1 MKNQNSKLRDIS
13 EDDILQ
19 MIKDTSQLIGKY
31 DINQL
36 ENAVIAAQ
44 SSNALTNNV
53 EFWKWMGRNYNSS
66 RIFDSSYAMQ
76 QYINKNL
83 NNEQWLIK
91 QLQGKG
97 YEWDW
102 MVNERTNLKNVLN
115 TYDAGDIANRAASD
129 VTQKNIINGKTK
141 EYQMKAYTSKANPH
155 LKNTPKDMTV
165 VTNTEKV
172 NSVKGNGY
180 GSVEEFQDSQI
191 ISNSTNKRLEQVKD
205 GKAYTSYNL
214 RNVAGTMAKAG
225 VIGCAIGIGTE
236 AILSY
241 KSWKSGE
248 LSDQEYFKEI
258 IKAGGDAGI
267 TAGATEGI
275 MIPISATITAA
286 GASTLLTIPI
296 AFIVGGAIN
305 KIVAPCFGRGKYKEI
320 LLNAKYYQ
328 SLEEIYNDMINSM
341 YNASEQYYQFVNGI
355 QIQQNT
361 HKVLKQKSIE
371 INNDL
376 KDLYNSI

>member
-205 GKAYTSYNL
+205 TCQD
-214 RNVAGTMAKAG
+214 R
-225 VIGCAIGIGTE
+225 E
-236 AILSY
+236 
-241 KSWKSGE
+241 
-248 LSDQEYFKEI
+248 
-258 IKAGGDAGI
+258 
-267 TAGATEGI
+267 
-275 MIPISATITAA
+275 
-286 GASTLLTIPI
+286 
-296 AFIVGGAIN
+296 
-305 KIVAPCFGRGKYKEI
+305 
-320 LLNAKYYQ
+320 
-328 SLEEIYNDMINSM
+328 
-341 YNASEQYYQFVNGI
+341 
-355 QIQQNT
+355 
-361 HKVLKQKSIE
+361 
-371 INNDL
+371 
-376 KDLYNSI
+376 